1 MSELS
6 ERVQEMVNYFSG
18 GVVKR
23 FAREVDTNEANIRNY
38 IKGGSPRFEF
48 LQAVIS
54 RFGVSSDWLVMGTGE
69 MLTQKGKEEQ
79 EKVPPCEAD
88 LKLSQAKIEELL
100 RILEHKDALI
110 KEKDNRIADK
120 EQFIDLLIRQ
130 GNSWTKEKA
139 QEG

>member
-1 MSELS
+1 
-6 ERVQEMVNYFSG
+6 MVNYFSS
-18 GVVKR
+18 GVIKR
-23 FAREVDTNEANIRNY
+23 FADEVETNEANIRNY

-54 RFGVSSDWLVMGTGE
+54 RFGVSSDWLIMGRGE
-69 MLTQKGKEEQ
+69 MLPMKKEEQ
-79 EKVPPCEAD
+79 ERPVPCESD
-88 LKLSQAKIEELL
+88 LRLSQAKIEELE
-100 RILEHKDALI
+100 RIISHKDALI
-110 KEKDNRIADK
+110 KEKDSRIADK